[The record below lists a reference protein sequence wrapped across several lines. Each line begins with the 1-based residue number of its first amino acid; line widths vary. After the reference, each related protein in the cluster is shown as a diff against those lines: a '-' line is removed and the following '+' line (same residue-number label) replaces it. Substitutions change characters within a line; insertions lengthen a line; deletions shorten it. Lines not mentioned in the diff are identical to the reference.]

1 MVWVS
6 PKKDTFL
13 VLGFMNF
20 LGLIVFFTK
29 VPKSL
34 NSALFFNAIDEA
46 NTPHNCPKQSE
57 VKDGLRFNDLDI
69 FSERSDLLNVLLVT
83 YFERYSFSFCI
94 NTKYDTGK
102 LIPFIIIL

>member
-13 VLGFMNF
+13 VLGFINF

-34 NSALFFNAIDEA
+34 NSALFFNAIDEVS
-46 NTPHNCPKQSE
+46 NPDKCDKQSK
-57 VKDGLRFNDLDI
+57 VKDESRFNVLDI
-69 FSERSDLLNVLLVT
+69 LLERSDLLNVLLVT
-83 YFERYSFSFCI
+83 YFKRYSFSLCI

-102 LIPFIIIL
+102 IISFIIIL

>member
-34 NSALFFNAIDEA
+34 NSALLFNGIDEA
-46 NTPHNCPKQSE
+46 NIPHNCAIYSE
-57 VKDGLRFNDLDI
+57 VKDDLRFNDLDI

-83 YFERYSFSFCI
+83 YFKRYSFSLCI

>member
-6 PKKDTFL
+6 PKKDTSL
-13 VLGFMNF
+13 VFGFMNF

-83 YFERYSFSFCI
+83 YFKRYSFSLCI

-102 LIPFIIIL
+102 LISFIVIL

>member
-46 NTPHNCPKQSE
+46 KTPHNCAKYSE
-57 VKDGLRFNDLDI
+57 VKNELRFNDLDI

-83 YFERYSFSFCI
+83 YFKRYSFSLCI

-102 LIPFIIIL
+102 LIPFIEIL

>member
-1 MVWVS
+1 MVCVS
-6 PKKDTFL
+6 PKKDACL

-34 NSALFFNAIDEA
+34 NSALFFNAIDEV
-46 NTPHNCPKQSE
+46 NTALSCAKYSE
-57 VKDGLRFNDLDI
+57 VNDELRFSDLDI

-83 YFERYSFSFCI
+83 YFKRYSFSLCI

>member
-83 YFERYSFSFCI
+83 YFKRYSFSLCI
-94 NTKYDTGK
+94 NTKYNTGK
-102 LIPFIIIL
+102 IISFIVIL

>member
-6 PKKDTFL
+6 PKKDISL
-13 VLGFMNF
+13 VFGFMNF

-29 VPKSL
+29 IPKSL

-46 NTPHNCPKQSE
+46 NIPHNCAKYSE
-57 VKDGLRFNDLDI
+57 VNDELRFNGLDI

-83 YFERYSFSFCI
+83 YFKRYSF
-94 NTKYDTGK
+94 
-102 LIPFIIIL
+102 

>member
-6 PKKDTFL
+6 PKKDISL

-29 VPKSL
+29 EPKSL
-34 NSALFFNAIDEA
+34 NSALFFNAIDED
-46 NTPHNCPKQSE
+46 NTPNNWTKCAE
-57 VKDGLRFNDLDI
+57 VKDELRFSDLDI
-69 FSERSDLLNVLLVT
+69 FLERSDLLNVLLVT
-83 YFERYSFSFCI
+83 YLKRYSFTLCI

-102 LIPFIIIL
+102 LISFIIIL

>member
-6 PKKDTFL
+6 PKKDTFF
-13 VLGFMNF
+13 VLGFINF

-46 NTPHNCPKQSE
+46 NTPHNCAKQSE
-57 VKDGLRFNDLDI
+57 VNDELRFNDPDI

-83 YFERYSFSFCI
+83 DFKRYSFSLCI

-102 LIPFIIIL
+102 LISFIVIL

>member
-1 MVWVS
+1 MVCVS
-6 PKKDTFL
+6 PKKDTFS
-13 VLGFMNF
+13 VFGFMNF
-20 LGLIVFFTK
+20 LGLIVFFAK

-83 YFERYSFSFCI
+83 YFKRYSFSLCI

>member
-1 MVWVS
+1 
-6 PKKDTFL
+6 
-13 VLGFMNF
+13 MNF

-46 NTPHNCPKQSE
+46 KTPHNCAKYSE
-57 VKDGLRFNDLDI
+57 VKDELRFNDLDI

-102 LIPFIIIL
+102 LISFIVIL

>member
-6 PKKDTFL
+6 PKKDTFF
-13 VLGFMNF
+13 VLGFINF

-34 NSALFFNAIDEA
+34 NSALLFNAIDEVSI
-46 NTPHNCPKQSE
+46 PHNCTKQSE
-57 VKDGLRFNDLDI
+57 VKDELRFNDPDI
-69 FSERSDLLNVLLVT
+69 LLERSDLLNVLLVT
-83 YFERYSFSFCI
+83 YFKRYSFSLCI

-102 LIPFIIIL
+102 LIPFIVIL

>member
-13 VLGFMNF
+13 VLGFINF

-34 NSALFFNAIDEA
+34 NSALFFNAIDEVS
-46 NTPHNCPKQSE
+46 NPDKC
-57 VKDGLRFNDLDI
+57 DR
-69 FSERSDLLNVLLVT
+69 
-83 YFERYSFSFCI
+83 
-94 NTKYDTGK
+94 
-102 LIPFIIIL
+102 

>member
-6 PKKDTFL
+6 PKKDIFL

-34 NSALFFNAIDEA
+34 NSALFFNAIEVASALD
-46 NTPHNCPKQSE
+46 NCVKYSE
-57 VKDGLRFNDLDI
+57 VKDELRFNDLDI

-83 YFERYSFSFCI
+83 YFKRYSFSLCI

-102 LIPFIIIL
+102 LISFIVII

>member
-83 YFERYSFSFCI
+83 YFKRYSFSFCI

-102 LIPFIIIL
+102 LIPLIIIL

>member
-46 NTPHNCPKQSE
+46 NTPHNCPKQSD

-83 YFERYSFSFCI
+83 YFKRYSFSLCI

-102 LIPFIIIL
+102 LISFIIIL

>member
-34 NSALFFNAIDEA
+34 NSALLFNAIDKA
-46 NTPHNCPKQSE
+46 NNPHNCAKQSE
-57 VKDGLRFNDLDI
+57 VNDELRFNDLDI
-69 FSERSDLLNVLLVT
+69 FLERSDLLNVLLVT
-83 YFERYSFSFCI
+83 YFKRYSFSLCI

-102 LIPFIIIL
+102 AISFIIIF

>member
-6 PKKDTFL
+6 PKKDLSL

-29 VPKSL
+29 EPKSL
-34 NSALFFNAIDEA
+34 NSALFFNAIDEDS
-46 NTPHNCPKQSE
+46 TSHNWAKYSDFM
-57 VKDGLRFNDLDI
+57 DGLRFNELDI

-83 YFERYSFSFCI
+83 YF
-94 NTKYDTGK
+94 
-102 LIPFIIIL
+102 